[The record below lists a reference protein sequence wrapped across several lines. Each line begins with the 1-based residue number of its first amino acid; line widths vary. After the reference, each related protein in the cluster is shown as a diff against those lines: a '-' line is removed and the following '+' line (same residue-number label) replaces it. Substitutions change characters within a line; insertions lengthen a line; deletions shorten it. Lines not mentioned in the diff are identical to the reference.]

1 MHIENKGYG
10 KYRLYFFIIIIIH
23 KIFTI
28 CNYYLIKNCKN
39 YMHVIFKDTFDSIF
53 WKGCEFDNVRMV

>member
-28 CNYYLIKNCKN
+28 CNYYLIKKCKN
-39 YMHVIFKDTFDSIF
+39 YMRYIQRNYKIKIRFHFLDKDVNLI
-53 WKGCEFDNVRMV
+53 M